1 MRVESKSSLYS
12 HTLNSLL
19 STTTM
24 QVEVLKSKLQQVFV
38 TESNVAYR
46 GSITIDEDLL
56 DAANLHEW
64 ELVHINNA
72 TKGTRII
79 TYILKGERGS
89 GNVCM
94 NGGASLHAGVGDK
107 IHILSF
113 CHIPAENAKAHKP
126 LIILTDE
133 NNRVTGKKEV

>member
-1 MRVESKSSLYS
+1 
-12 HTLNSLL
+12 
-19 STTTM
+19 M

-64 ELVHINNA
+64 ELVHINKA
-72 TKGTRII
+72 TKGARII
-79 TYILKGERGS
+79 TYILKGERGT

-94 NGGASLHAGVGDK
+94 NGGASLHADVGDK

-113 CHIPAENAKAHKP
+113 CHIDAKDAKNHKP

-133 NNRVTGKKEV
+133 KNRVSGTK

>member
-1 MRVESKSSLYS
+1 
-12 HTLNSLL
+12 
-19 STTTM
+19 M

-38 TESNVAYR
+38 TESNVNYR

-72 TKGTRII
+72 TKGARII

-89 GNVCM
+89 GCVCM

-113 CHIPAENAKAHKP
+113 CHIEAEEAKTYKP
-126 LIILTDE
+126 LIILTNE
-133 NNRVTGKKEV
+133 KNQVVGKKEV

>member
-1 MRVESKSSLYS
+1 
-12 HTLNSLL
+12 
-19 STTTM
+19 
-24 QVEVLKSKLQQVFV
+24 
-38 TESNVAYR
+38 
-46 GSITIDEDLL
+46 L

-79 TYILKGERGS
+79 TYILKGERGR
-89 GNVCM
+89 GCVCM
-94 NGGASLHAGVGDK
+94 NGGASLHADVGDK

-113 CHIPAENAKAHKP
+113 CHISAEAAKTHKP

-133 NNRVTGKKEV
+133 DNRVEGKKAV